1 MILNKNS
8 FKYISFKYCS
18 IIFYFQNGKPVDFS
32 TIPADELNVLLG
44 KFYAEATPKS
54 SDKRNRKMT
63 AAQAK

>member
-1 MILNKNS
+1 LQ
-8 FKYISFKYCS
+8 Y
-18 IIFYFQNGKPVDFS
+18 YFLFSEWSHEQNGKPVDFS